1 MVSASLSISKKANN
15 ALNAIRL
22 IRKYFNTPEL
32 LQLIT
37 SNFYSILYN
46 NSEIWHIPSLK
57 ATLKQSL
64 LSASA
69 KALKLCKYYPDP
81 MISFERL
88 HIMNKRALPAEI
100 LIYKHAIQL
109 HRLYN
114 FEGTTIEWSHLNFNQ
129 ILTSRQNVFMTLK
142 SNKSKVGLNAMA
154 NRLSI
159 LNGKIPLEWLRL
171 SRNSFK
177 IKCKAI
183 FLNL

>member
-1 MVSASLSISKKANN
+1 M
-15 ALNAIRL
+15 
-22 IRKYFNTPEL
+22 
-32 LQLIT
+32 
-37 SNFYSILYN
+37 
-46 NSEIWHIPSLK
+46 
-57 ATLKQSL
+57 
-64 LSASA
+64 
-69 KALKLCKYYPDP
+69 YYPDP

-114 FEGTTIEWSHLNFNQ
+114 TEQMTTKWSHLNFNQ
-129 ILTSRQNVFMTLK
+129 ILSSRQNVLMALK
-142 SNKSKVGLNAMA
+142 SNKSKVGINPMA

-159 LNGKIPLEWLRL
+159 LNSKIPLEWLRF
-171 SRNSFK
+171 NHDSFK